1 MGELKIMK
9 LQGIFFFFSLLI
21 FKASLVHV
29 QLHQAK
35 IDLILVGEVAV
46 LAGAEGFRR
55 KKN

>member
-1 MGELKIMK
+1 MK
-9 LQGIFFFFSLLI
+9 LRGIFFFFSLLI

-55 KKN
+55 RKN